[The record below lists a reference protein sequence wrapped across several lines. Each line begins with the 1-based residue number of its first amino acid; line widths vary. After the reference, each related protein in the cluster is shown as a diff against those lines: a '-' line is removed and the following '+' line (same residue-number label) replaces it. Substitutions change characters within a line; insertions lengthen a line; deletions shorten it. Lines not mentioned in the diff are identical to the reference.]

1 MARLPE
7 RYSPLRLLLEH
18 PEIRELELDLLRVN
32 AREVIA
38 LDGLIV
44 VDSRRDTPAPFAKN
58 PAEANRRK

>member
-1 MARLPE
+1 
-7 RYSPLRLLLEH
+7 LRLLLEH